1 VINDKSS
8 FIFGFN
14 NTINSSDGY
23 IIGKGNIING
33 VDAYVFGL
41 GLTNNTSNTIDLG
54 LSNSTKATIDS
65 TGRLTLRGA
74 LSPGGVDG
82 TLGQVLTSAAGGVNT
97 WTSPSA
103 LGTIGLTTGTT
114 GTNINVSGSPASLGG
129 TLTLNIP
136 TASAINRGALS
147 ATDWTLFNNKQDPLS
162 VSNGLTLSG
171 TSLTLGGT
179 LTGDTV
185 IDNGG
190 TFNMGIGAPGS
201 FSGNNLFSTGGTNT
215 ISGSNVIV
223 NGFNNSNT
231 GGTDQ
236 RMYLTGENNQTANIN
251 AVFGGRGVVIQSF
264 DSTFSDI
271 DESYLYAQSGSFN
284 KIVRSNIIG
293 WKNNI
298 GNAGLFDGLSVLGN
312 ENNFNTGVELLN
324 GAVVGNR
331 NSNTSIVDGF
341 GVFGN
346 NNTLSRSFNQY
357 ILGTNIDNTV
367 DNTVDIGIQNASKVT
382 IDDAGRLTLR
392 GPLAPSGNDGNP
404 GEILRSSGVGGIP
417 VWDTVTNLGT
427 IGLALGTTGTNINV
441 SGAPA
446 TLGGTITLN
455 IPDASAT
462 ARGVITTGTQTLA
475 GAKTFSSAPTFS
487 TMTNGSVLFAGTGGV
502 LSQDNTNFFWDNT
515 NKRLGIGTTTPG
527 YPLDVATTGTYSAKF
542 KGGATNRLR
551 IDATSNTGFG
561 LSINDSIKW
570 SNAAYLANGINHDY
584 VIYNDQT
591 ATNSLFIDGDT
602 NNVGIGTIT
611 PSTKFN
617 VFDSG
622 ISKNILRANTDTTMA
637 LDQGMVTVGHGST
650 NKPEGL
656 ARDQLYVFGRINSS
670 WDMVQEDF
678 MAAYPTLAADAAFGN
693 LYWDESTGSTAQI
706 ASLSSAGISGT
717 VRMSFVTPVINTSS
731 LLGSNGIGVTQRSL
745 NPVYEA
751 RVLGT
756 VATNHRIVVGFLDPT
771 TGLVI
776 NSDAYGTNGAF
787 FRKTAAGNVWQ
798 TVTKNAGV
806 ETVTTTAI
814 GTGAWHILRVEIN
827 DTAGNARF
835 YIDGNLVA
843 THTLNLPA
851 AATLLGHYVGNGIS
865 TAVNANL
872 DIDYI
877 RVWSDDPDTA
887 LATPILE
894 LNPLQDILPVD
905 TQIDLSELDIDT
917 LVDIENLQQEVLD
930 NNNLLEEAFGQF
942 GVNINRYFI
951 QTKKI
956 VSQATLYISEIFAK
970 KVHTEQ
976 ICLKKSDG
984 SEYCVTGDQ
993 LESIMGSN
1001 GTVVSSGPTS
1011 SNSGSDNTT
1020 SGSDTTNGNTDS
1032 GTDNGSNT
1040 VTTPDNVI
1048 PPTTGDTETNTEPTD
1063 TGTNTPTE

>member
-1 VINDKSS
+1 
-8 FIFGFN
+8 
-14 NTINSSDGY
+14 
-23 IIGKGNIING
+23 
-33 VDAYVFGL
+33 
-41 GLTNNTSNTIDLG
+41 
-54 LSNSTKATIDS
+54 
-65 TGRLTLRGA
+65 
-74 LSPGGVDG
+74 
-82 TLGQVLTSAAGGVNT
+82 
-97 WTSPSA
+97 
-103 LGTIGLTTGTT
+103 
-114 GTNINVSGSPASLGG
+114 
-129 TLTLNIP
+129 
-136 TASAINRGALS
+136 
-147 ATDWTLFNNKQDPLS
+147 
-162 VSNGLTLSG
+162 
-171 TSLTLGGT
+171 
-179 LTGDTV
+179 
-185 IDNGG
+185 
-190 TFNMGIGAPGS
+190 
-201 FSGNNLFSTGGTNT
+201 
-215 ISGSNVIV
+215 
-223 NGFNNSNT
+223 
-231 GGTDQ
+231 
-236 RMYLTGENNQTANIN
+236 
-251 AVFGGRGVVIQSF
+251 
-264 DSTFSDI
+264 
-271 DESYLYAQSGSFN
+271 
-284 KIVRSNIIG
+284 
-293 WKNNI
+293 
-298 GNAGLFDGLSVLGN
+298 
-312 ENNFNTGVELLN
+312 
-324 GAVVGNR
+324 
-331 NSNTSIVDGF
+331 
-341 GVFGN
+341 
-346 NNTLSRSFNQY
+346 
-357 ILGTNIDNTV
+357 
-367 DNTVDIGIQNASKVT
+367 
-382 IDDAGRLTLR
+382 
-392 GPLAPSGNDGNP
+392 
-404 GEILRSSGVGGIP
+404 
-417 VWDTVTNLGT
+417 
-427 IGLALGTTGTNINV
+427 
-441 SGAPA
+441 
-446 TLGGTITLN
+446 
-455 IPDASAT
+455 
-462 ARGVITTGTQTLA
+462 
-475 GAKTFSSAPTFS
+475 
-487 TMTNGSVLFAGTGGV
+487 
-502 LSQDNTNFFWDNT
+502 
-515 NKRLGIGTTTPG
+515 
-527 YPLDVATTGTYSAKF
+527 
-542 KGGATNRLR
+542 
-551 IDATSNTGFG
+551 
-561 LSINDSIKW
+561 
-570 SNAAYLANGINHDY
+570 
-584 VIYNDQT
+584 
-591 ATNSLFIDGDT
+591 
-602 NNVGIGTIT
+602 
-611 PSTKFN
+611 
-617 VFDSG
+617 
-622 ISKNILRANTDTTMA
+622 
-637 LDQGMVTVGHGST
+637 
-650 NKPEGL
+650 
-656 ARDQLYVFGRINSS
+656 
-670 WDMVQEDF
+670 
-678 MAAYPTLAADAAFGN
+678 
-693 LYWDESTGSTAQI
+693 
-706 ASLSSAGISGT
+706 
-717 VRMSFVTPVINTSS
+717 
-731 LLGSNGIGVTQRSL
+731 
-745 NPVYEA
+745 
-751 RVLGT
+751 